1 MSFQSM
7 TGFGRS
13 EGSNEYYSFTVEI
26 KSVNH
31 RFRDIRLKT
40 PSLLNAFD
48 LKFKNIIGENF
59 KRGSFDVSIHYRRNQ
74 TESSFNHIDESKI
87 IDFLSK
93 FKGINEKIST
103 TYSYNPTDFLRNE
116 FYRDFNSEEEIE
128 KIKDLVMET
137 FKNALLKLK
146 ETRFQEGQKMVD
158 VIKSYKKEFHEQL
171 SIVEEKAENFSDLI
185 KQKMNDKFKR
195 EFPSDIKVDEGRFMQ
210 EVIHYLEKADIAEEI
225 NRLKSHL
232 LKIDEMF
239 KLGGE
244 IGRKLEFFSQELG
257 REVNTIG
264 SKSFLEVIS
273 QTVIQ
278 MKVQLEKIREQSLNL
293 E

>member
-31 RFRDIRLKT
+31 RFRDIRLKI
-40 PSLLNAFD
+40 PSLLNTFEI
-48 LKFKNIIGENF
+48 KFKNMIGKNF
-59 KRGSFDVSIHYRRNQ
+59 KRGSFDVSINYRRGQ

-87 IDFLSK
+87 IDFLNK
-93 FKGINEKIST
+93 FKAINEKIST

-116 FYRDFNSEEEIE
+116 FYKDFNSDEEIE
-128 KIKDLVMET
+128 KIKSLVMEA
-137 FKNALLKLK
+137 FEKALLNLK

-158 VIKSYKKEFHEQL
+158 VIKSHKKELQKQL
-171 SIVEEKAENFSDLI
+171 SIVEEKAEGFSDLI
-185 KQKMNDKFKR
+185 KQKMDDKFRK

-232 LKIDEMF
+232 LKIDEIF
-239 KLGGE
+239 KSGGE
-244 IGRKLEFFSQELG
+244 IGRKLEFFTQELG